1 MASDLLSIGRSGAQ
15 AARVALDVTAQNI
28 ANASSDGYVRRSA
41 RLAEVSS
48 TGGMGAVG
56 DVSLSGVRLEGVV
69 RNADLFRQAE
79 VRRTGA
85 DAARAD
91 AEVAGLENVQAA
103 VEQSNVY
110 NAMVGFEG
118 SLQQLVGDPTS
129 ASLRANVIESAR
141 TMVGTF
147 NIAASALDAVGTG
160 LRFEATDAITQVNTL
175 SGELARVNLRLARA
189 ADASSDQTSLL
200 DQRDSLLQQLSAFTD
215 VSTRINADATVELRL
230 GGASGPLMVQG
241 GSAGTLGMTTAGD
254 GTLSFA
260 VSGFTAAPAAPAA
273 AALTGGS
280 LAGKAQA
287 LVKLAAVH
295 ARLDSLADTMAATV
309 NAAQTA
315 GITPANAAGQP
326 LFGGGAPFTA
336 ASLTLALTDGAGIAT
351 APASA
356 GANSRDATNLNALRT
371 ALGSADPVGGMD
383 ALLFDISGTVQ
394 GRTVTRDALR
404 TIANGA
410 QVSLQAQAGVDLDQE
425 AVNLVRFQQAFQASG
440 KVMQTAKDIFDTLL
454 AIR

>member
-28 ANASSDGYVRRSA
+28 ANASSEGYVRRSA

-215 VSTRINADATVELRL
+215 VSTTINADATVELRL

-254 GTLSFA
+254 GTMSFA
-260 VSGFTAAPAAPAA
+260 VSGFTASPAA

-351 APASA
+351 APANA